1 MSICSPL
8 AFPWRR
14 YMATSGDRSSLMRGC
29 ALLLLLG
36 STASAKLRLRSTA
49 VVNAASD
56 FGNADGTR
64 GTQAASATADAKSGE
79 TTGARA
85 QRRWRSADSFGVFS
99 EAESTFSEEAD
110 AAAAEPQGGGWE
122 PAVHNPWRK
131 WHVRMPWYH
140 ESRSGGP
147 NAAWQTHYPDMT
159 AGVATRAARIGPWSI
174 RANGQW
180 EQAYLTSDEHKYAND
195 QSNPLRID
203 KGTGKLA
210 AGWFDNSID
219 QVDGFG
225 RRKYP
230 TEGSPRW
237 YMGNWQ
243 ERRLNATLKCN
254 KPGCMAKASLKAFDS
269 KKERAAHCRLSIA
282 VKATSYNGTNRS
294 KVVEWISVNGAN
306 VSANCY
312 NGAPACNKTGPP
324 AMEWC
329 VSELILDRLLP
340 ANGSLEV
347 TAKISPEVDK
357 ETCPYKGSLLYA
369 VPTVMCMVSSEMM
382 PVQLASGNITEM
394 IARKTAGDLPATHS
408 SNKTFGNGSKPNK
421 TNSSLLQL
429 HAESA
434 LPSGATPSRG

>member
-1 MSICSPL
+1 
-8 AFPWRR
+8 
-14 YMATSGDRSSLMRGC
+14 MATSGDPATSLIRGC
-29 ALLLLLG
+29 ALLLLLAS
-36 STASAKLRLRSTA
+36 STSAKLRLRSTA

-64 GTQAASATADAKSGE
+64 GTRAASATAYAESGK
-79 TTGARA
+79 TTGAKA

-110 AAAAEPQGGGWE
+110 AAAGEPPGGGWE
-122 PAVHNPWRK
+122 PAVRNPWRK

-147 NAAWQTHYPDMT
+147 NAAWQTHYPEMR
-159 AGVATRAARIGPWSI
+159 AGVATRGARIGPWSI

-180 EQAYLTSDEHKYAND
+180 EQAYLTSDENKYAND

-225 RRKYP
+225 RRKFP

-237 YMGNWQ
+237 YATWQ
-243 ERRLNATLKCN
+243 ERRLNATLKCD

-282 VKATSYNGTNRS
+282 VKATSYNGTNWS
-294 KVVEWISVNGAN
+294 KRVEWISVNGAN

-312 NGAPACNKTGPP
+312 NGATTCNKTGPP
-324 AMEWC
+324 NMEWC

-347 TAKISPEVDK
+347 SAKISPEVDK
-357 ETCPYKGSLLYA
+357 QTCPYKGSLLYA
-369 VPTVMCMVSSEMM
+369 VPTVMCMVSPEMM
-382 PVQLASGNITEM
+382 PVQLSSGNITDM
-394 IARKTAGDLPATHS
+394 IARKSAGDLPATAS
-408 SNKTFGNGSKPNK
+408 NNKTFGKSNDSNNSNK
-421 TNSSLLQL
+421 SNNSLLQL
-429 HAESA
+429 HAESI
-434 LPSGATPSRG
+434 LHSGPSKHAGQRRLRELSS